1 MKDLGISFFDSNG
14 QARDLSDVMGELR
27 TATAGMTAE
36 QKSNLANTIA
46 GTQAQKGLLAIL
58 NASEEDYNKL
68 ADAIN
73 NAEIIFFIFQ
83 NPFNANLHFSY
94 IIAYICR

>member
-1 MKDLGISFFDSNG
+1 MDASDLGYVNAHG
-14 QARDLSDVMGELR
+14 
-27 TATAGMTAE
+27 TATNKGDTVETASI
-36 QKSNLANTIA
+36 KNVF
-46 GTQAQKGLLAIL
+46 G
-58 NASEEDYNKL
+58 DKL
-68 ADAIN
+68 PYVN